1 MTSQVIFKIDQ
12 KLKAQAM
19 RKAKSEG
26 MPFASI
32 LKLATQ
38 AYVDGSLDVELVTQ
52 PKLNKK
58 TRALLA
64 RAHKDI
70 KTGKNSSPI
79 FSNARDAI
87 AYLKQL

>member
-1 MTSQVIFKIDQ
+1 MASQVIFRIDQ
-12 KLKAQAM
+12 KLKTQAM

-38 AYVDGSLDVELVTQ
+38 AYVDGTLDVELVAQ

-64 RAHKDI
+64 QAHKDL

-79 FSNARDAI
+79 FSTAHDAI
-87 AYLKQL
+87 AHLKRL

>member
-12 KLKAQAM
+12 KLKTRAM

-38 AYVDGSLDVELVTQ
+38 AYVDGSLDVELVAQ
-52 PKLNKK
+52 EIPNKK
-58 TRALLA
+58 TRAVLA
-64 RAHKDI
+64 RAHEDFK
-70 KTGKNSSPI
+70 KGKNISPV
-79 FSNARDAI
+79 FTNAHDAI

>member
-12 KLKAQAM
+12 KLKTRAM

-38 AYVDGSLDVELVTQ
+38 AYVDGSLDVELVVQ
-52 PKLNKK
+52 EKPNKK
-58 TRALLA
+58 TQAQLK
-64 RAHKDI
+64 RAHNDFKQ
-70 KTGKNSSPI
+70 GKNISPS
-79 FSNARDAI
+79 FSNAQDAI